1 MEYRSYTKKHRSGAF
16 TLAEF
21 LVVIAITLILA
32 GVSFVAAI
40 RYQSSLRRME
50 MDRTAKEIFLAAQNN
65 LSLAKSG
72 GVMER
77 LLHQYDGN
85 DTESKNAASE
95 TESNAFTDKIGIALT
110 AITGS
115 T

>member
-50 MDRTAKEIFLAAQNN
+50 MDRTAPAVRADSRSTHRN
-65 LSLAKSG
+65 AKRII
-72 GVMER
+72 M
-77 LLHQYDGN
+77 
-85 DTESKNAASE
+85 
-95 TESNAFTDKIGIALT
+95 IMLT
-110 AITGS
+110 NTVTCPPSSRFPVIR
-115 T
+115 

>member
-1 MEYRSYTKKHRSGAF
+1 
-16 TLAEF
+16 
-21 LVVIAITLILA
+21 
-32 GVSFVAAI
+32 
-40 RYQSSLRRME
+40 ME

-85 DTESKNAASE
+85 DTESKNAASKRNRMLPQ
-95 TESNAFTDKIGIALT
+95 TRSGLR
-110 AITGS
+110 
-115 T
+115 